1 MQRFVLMLSEALH
14 YSVKL
19 LICTSGIPTPLF
31 IVDTG
36 ENKKGGEGMS
46 YSACIAGQ
54 DLGADLVTLV
64 ITVLSKGEKIS
75 FMIFKY
81 NLEMQL
87 NQC

>member
-1 MQRFVLMLSEALH
+1 MLSEALH

-19 LICTSGIPTPLF
+19 LICTLGIPALLF

-36 ENKKGGEGMS
+36 GKMGERMS

-54 DLGADLVTLV
+54 ELGADPVALV
-64 ITVLSKGEKIS
+64 ITAHSKGEKIS
-75 FMIFKY
+75 FMISKY